1 MISYKPMKTKHV
13 KRFFGVLILMV
24 CLMATT
30 SCSDDKSLPELIF
43 DSETLLVS
51 GQGEEAVL
59 TYQALSWPQGAE
71 LSVSCDQEWLHDFDS
86 STPGELRFIVDPA
99 PYAETKGRQAVL
111 TLTSPSVAA
120 LHATVNVKQEYN
132 SSFAYFQI
140 DQVEDDRVAFQLFTN
155 ADVYNNFGYI
165 LHYCFTREEA
175 DAIQTGDQFF
185 EAFDKKMEE
194 LSNGEDFYWDW
205 RLGYMSSRSQSDMF
219 CDLKPDTEYCLM
231 AVGVTLDE
239 NRYYVPASPIQR
251 TYFTTEPAR
260 DHPLAPA
267 TLTAKMVNGIGH
279 IELQTTCEAPYIII
293 AVPTKSNYKKN
304 SAKYD
309 ARIRNFASEAVV
321 HGYLI
326 HTEKEEFTLAGYNT
340 IYYGN
345 GTHYYFNAFAD
356 RDLVIVAQAYD
367 ERLRPLTDMQVFE
380 CDTYGIP
387 SDCCATSIEML
398 DLEPWY
404 VRFRAQSSDPSMVL
418 YYGVFPKQT
427 VDSLIAAG
435 NLSGW
440 ADYDLYRRNGAHE
453 FGFHDNLSFLLY
465 ESIVPQPGQ
474 EYSAFA
480 YSSGGRQM
488 TSPLARID
496 FTLPAEQ
503 PSSVKADVQEVKYFS
518 IAELLKRYDLPML
531 EGSAMKYL
539 VTMKFNTPDDVEHID
554 DYLFEEDQLNSMKD
568 DYQLSD
574 ARPLL
579 IALARQMRTDDD
591 LYRYWLERNDGGQ
604 TLFFVPYEKG
614 THQVGEITKVPVA
627 FTPEGCAPVEEFK
640 EHYQQF
646 RLKEK
651 AVTLRSVDRTRLRSA
666 LRAADGSNL
675 RSGQPLFRPLESG
688 E

>member
-1 MISYKPMKTKHV
+1 MKTRHAT
-13 KRFFGVLILMV
+13 RCFRVLVLMV
-24 CLMATT
+24 CCMAAI
-30 SCSDDKSLPELIF
+30 SCSDDKSMPGLMF
-43 DSETLLVS
+43 DDETLSVS

-59 TYQALSWPQGAE
+59 TYQMLSWPQGAE
-71 LSVSCDQEWLHDFDS
+71 LSVSSDQEWLHDFDT
-86 STPGELRFIVDPA
+86 STPGELHFTVDPA
-99 PYAETKGRQAVL
+99 PYAETRGREAVL
-111 TLTSPSVAA
+111 TITSPTVSTLLAT
-120 LHATVNVKQEYN
+120 LHVKQEYN

-140 DQVEDDRVAFQLFTN
+140 DKVEDDRVAFQLFTN
-155 ADVYNNFGYI
+155 SDVYNNFSYI

-175 DAIQTGDQFF
+175 DAIQTGDQLF
-185 EAFDKKMEE
+185 EAFDKKMET
-194 LSNGEDFYWDW
+194 LSDGKDFYWDW
-205 RLGYMSSRSQSDMF
+205 RLGYMSSRSLSDMF
-219 CDLKPDTEYCLM
+219 CDLKPGTEYCLM
-231 AVGVTLDE
+231 AMGVTLDE
-239 NRYYVPASPIQR
+239 NRYYVPATPILR
-251 TYFTTEPAR
+251 TYFTTETAR
-260 DHPLAPA
+260 EHPLAPA

-279 IELQTTCEAPYIII
+279 IELQTTCEAPYVII
-293 AVPTKSNYKKN
+293 AVPTKSNYQKN

-309 ARIRNFASEAVV
+309 ARIKNFASEAVV

-326 HTEKEEFTLAGYNT
+326 HTEKEEFNIFGYNT
-340 IYYGN
+340 VYYGS

-367 ERLRPLTDMQVFE
+367 ERLRPLTDMQVIE
-380 CDTYGIP
+380 CDTYGIT

-418 YYGVFPKQT
+418 YYGVYPKQT
-427 VDSLIAAG
+427 VDSLIAEG
-435 NLSGW
+435 GLSGW
-440 ADYDLYRRNGAHE
+440 ADYDLYHRNGAHE
-453 FGFHDNLSFLLY
+453 FGFHDNLNFLLY

-518 IAELLKRYDLPML
+518 IEELLKRYELPML
-531 EGSAMKYL
+531 EGSSMKYL

-554 DYLFEEDQLNSMKD
+554 DYLIGEESLEGMKE

-574 ARPLL
+574 TRSLL
-579 IALARQMRTDDD
+579 IALARQWRIDDD
-591 LYRYWLERNDGGQ
+591 LFRYWLVRYDGEQ

-627 FTPEGCAPVEEFK
+627 LTPEGCAPVEEFK

-646 RLKEK
+646 QLKEK
-651 AVTLRSVDRTRLRSA
+651 SVTLRSVDRTRLRPADRST
-666 LRAADGSNL
+666 LRPD
-675 RSGQPLFRPLESG
+675 RPLG
-688 E
+688 KMQYLKK